1 MNIRHASLDELPKL
15 KLLATPVDFNRPQLS
30 RPIVN
35 VLKQMAVNRSKMD
48 EIE

>member
-35 VLKQMAVNRSKMD
+35 VLKLNRSKMD